1 VRRFV
6 ARFLSLRASG
16 AANLV
21 NFGTYRILS
30 GHWFQ
35 QGLPRHLAWT
45 RRYAKREA
53 ARRACWNTRGR

>member
-35 QGLPRHLAWT
+35 QGLPRHLA
-45 RRYAKREA
+45 
-53 ARRACWNTRGR
+53 